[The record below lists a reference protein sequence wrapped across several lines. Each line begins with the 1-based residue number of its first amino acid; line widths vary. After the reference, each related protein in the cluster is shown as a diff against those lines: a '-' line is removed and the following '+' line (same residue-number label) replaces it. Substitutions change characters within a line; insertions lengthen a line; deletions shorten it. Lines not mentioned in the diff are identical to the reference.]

1 MSKAS
6 GGTRTVSSANAA
18 ASRTFA
24 QSAIGEANENIVLKT
39 NSSNSAISNLSEYD
53 KQDLHQLLKNA
64 TYDVTKIMSA
74 INHGENISGN
84 INFSDDRK
92 IFNAMLMPNV
102 TDKAHEAFVSIIKSA
117 MPKDKFNKLS
127 NGVEKFKQEVT
138 STTDK
143 YFANEENFKKY
154 YK

>member
-1 MSKAS
+1 MAKAS

-24 QSAIGEANENIVLKT
+24 QSAIGGANENI
-39 NSSNSAISNLSEYD
+39 ISKRNQKSDTIGNLNEYD
-53 KQDLHQLLKNA
+53 KQDLHQLLKNS

-74 INHGENISGN
+74 INTGDNISKD
-84 INFSDDRK
+84 INFSYDRN

-102 TDKAHEAFVSIIKSA
+102 TDKAHEAFVSIIKNA
-117 MPKDKFNKLS
+117 MPKDKFKKLS
-127 NGVEKFKQEVT
+127 DGVEKFKKEVSSVT
-138 STTDK
+138 GK

>member
-1 MSKAS
+1 MSKAR
-6 GGTRTVSSANAA
+6 GCTRTVSSANAA
-18 ASRTFA
+18 ASRTIA
-24 QSAIGEANENIVLKT
+24 ESAIGGANKNIVLKT
-39 NSSNSAISNLSEYD
+39 NSPNSAISNLSEYD

-84 INFSDDRK
+84 INFSDDRS
-92 IFNAMLMPNV
+92 IFNAILKPNV

-117 MPKDKFNKLS
+117 MPKDKFNKLA
-127 NGVEKFKQEVT
+127 NGVKKFKQEVT
-138 STTDK
+138 STTGK

>member
-127 NGVEKFKQEVT
+127 NGVEKIQARSNIDYRQILRKRRKFQKVL
-138 STTDK
+138 
-143 YFANEENFKKY
+143 
-154 YK
+154 